1 MTLPLDLIIE
11 AIVFLIVVAVS
22 LAVARLGL
30 SATSVQRRLGEGAGA
45 RSAAASS
52 VIASREVRNPFLL
65 WVRSATAPKDS
76 QDELKLRK
84 DLRMA
89 GFDHPAAPIWYTII
103 RFTLAIGLPIAF
115 IVSQQFAAKPMI
127 GFGLIFWPLLLCGL
141 GFIAPRAFI
150 DNRAN
155 ASREQLQNEFPD
167 ALDLMVVCVEAGL
180 GIEAAFVRVG
190 QEVRNSHPRIAAA
203 FDYVSD
209 QLRAGQG
216 RAEALRNMAERSDV
230 ASIRSFA
237 ALVIQS
243 DTLGSSI
250 AQTLRIYSEEMRR
263 NRFLRAEEKAMRIP
277 VLLTIPLVGCILP
290 VIITALLLPASIDVI
305 RNLLPALKG
314 AHH

>member
-1 MTLPLDLIIE
+1 
-11 AIVFLIVVAVS
+11 
-22 LAVARLGL
+22 
-30 SATSVQRRLGEGAGA
+30 
-45 RSAAASS
+45 
-52 VIASREVRNPFLL
+52 VIARREVRNPFLL
-65 WVRSATAPKDS
+65 WVQSATATKDS
-76 QDELKLRK
+76 QDEQQLRRN
-84 DLRMA
+84 LRMA
-89 GFDHPAAPIWYTII
+89 GFDDPAAPIWYTII
-103 RFTLAIGLPIAF
+103 RFALAIGLPIAL
-115 IVSQQFAAKPMI
+115 IVSQQFVAKPMT
-127 GFGLIFWPLLLCGL
+127 GLGLIFWPLLLCGL

-180 GIEAAFVRVG
+180 GIESAFVRVG

-209 QLRAGQG
+209 QLRAGQA
-216 RAEALRNMAERSDV
+216 RAEALRNMAERTDV

-243 DTLGSSI
+243 DALGSSI
-250 AQTLRIYSEEMRR
+250 AQTLRTYSEEMRR

-305 RNLLPALKG
+305 RNLLPALRG